1 MQTVIQGYYLDGQT
15 ADRQPA
21 QIFPIKKGLQIQTE
35 KCGVFFWP
43 YKEIRQTERFH
54 GDQQIRLERGGETP
68 EILLVPGL
76 SFLMAVRW
84 ADAKQARK
92 FRRPSLGRNWLM
104 VSLAAAVGILGIA
117 AGLYLWG
124 IPALSSL
131 VAPYVPVSW
140 EESLGKSVAE
150 SFAPPEKRCLDPE
163 RDRAIEQVV
172 ATLTSS
178 LDRCPYTFRVVVVDH
193 SRVNAL
199 AAPGGTIIVYRGL
212 LERTQT
218 AEELAGVLAHEMQ
231 HILLRHSTRALL
243 QRASMGILL
252 AALMGDANGAMAFG
266 LESAGSLGMLRYSRK
281 NEEEADAKGMQLLLA
296 AGIDPRGMITFYE
309 KLKKQEK
316 KASLPEYLSSHP
328 SMEKRIERLKSLA
341 SRSRKRPIKLLA
353 DQDWAQVKGI
363 CQGPQSH

>member
-1 MQTVIQGYYLDGQT
+1 MQTAIQGYYLDGQT
-15 ADRQPA
+15 ADRQHA
-21 QIFPIKKGLQIQTE
+21 QIFPVKTGLQIQTE
-35 KCGVFFWP
+35 KCGGFFWP
-43 YKEIRQTERFH
+43 YREIRQADRFQ

-68 EILLVPGL
+68 EILLVPGS
-76 SFLMAVRW
+76 SFLMALRW
-84 ADAKQARK
+84 ADRKQAMR
-92 FRRPSLGRNWLM
+92 FRRPTADRNWLM
-104 VSLAAAVGILGIA
+104 VSLTAAVGILGIA
-117 AGLYLWG
+117 ATLYLWG

-140 EESLGKSVAE
+140 EESLGKSVAD

-163 RDRAIEQVV
+163 RNRAIEEVV
-172 ATLTSS
+172 ATLSSS
-178 LDRCPYTFRVVVVDH
+178 LNRCPYTFRVVVVDH

-243 QRASMGILL
+243 QRASMGILM
-252 AALMGDANGAMAFG
+252 AALTGDANGAMAFG

-296 AGIDPRGMITFYE
+296 AGIDPRGMIAFYE

-316 KASLPEYLSSHP
+316 KANLPEYLSSHP
-328 SMEKRIERLKSLA
+328 SMAKRIEQLKSLA
-341 SRSRKRPIKLLA
+341 SLSRKRPTKLLA
-353 DQDWAQVKGI
+353 DHDWAQIKGI
-363 CQGPQSH
+363 CQEARSH